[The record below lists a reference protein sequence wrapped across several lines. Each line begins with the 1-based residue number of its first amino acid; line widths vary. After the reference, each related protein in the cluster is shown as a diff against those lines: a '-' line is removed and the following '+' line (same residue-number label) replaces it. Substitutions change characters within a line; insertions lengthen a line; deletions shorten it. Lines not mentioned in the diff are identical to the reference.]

1 MPISELKLAK
11 ELIRR
16 PSITPKDAGA
26 INILAKKL
34 RSLGFK
40 CQLINFKNIKNLYA
54 KLGKSSPNFCYAGH
68 TDVVP
73 PGNISDWSVNPFK
86 PTVKN
91 NKLIGRGANDMK
103 ASIACFVAAVSRFK
117 AKNKKFNGSIS
128 LLITG
133 DEEGVAINGTKRVV
147 EYLKRKREKINF
159 CLVGEPTNPNKLGE
173 MIKIGRRGSITG
185 RLTITGTQGHV
196 AYPHRANNP
205 SNTIVNIL
213 KRIKET
219 KLDNGTKKVVKYLK
233 RKKEKINFCLVGE
246 PTNPNKLG
254 EMIKIGRRGSITGRL
269 TVIGTQGHV
278 AYPHI
283 ANNPS
288 NTLVKILK
296 KIKEVKLDKGTK
308 NFQPSN
314 LEITKINIDNHTDNV
329 IPGSANAVFNI
340 RYNDKHS
347 SSSLKRKLNKIF
359 RSITRKAKCKFNI
372 KYEVSGEAFLTKP
385 NKTTYMIQNTIK
397 KITGIKPKLS
407 TAGGTSDARFI
418 RKIAPCLEFG
428 LVGKTM
434 HKIDE
439 SVPLPDLK
447 KLTNIYLN
455 ILENY
460 FK

>member
-11 ELIRR
+11 ELIRK

-26 INILAKKL
+26 INLLVKNL

-40 CQLINFKNIKNLYA
+40 CQIINFKNIKNLYA

-73 PGNISDWSVNPFK
+73 PGNISSWTINPFK
-86 PTVKN
+86 PAIKN

-117 AKNKKFNGSIS
+117 IKNKKFKGSIS
-128 LLITG
+128 VLITG
-133 DEEGVAINGTKRVV
+133 DEEGIAVNGTKRVV
-147 EYLKRKREKINF
+147 KFLKKEKEKINF
-159 CLVGEPTNPNKLGE
+159 CIVGEPTNPNKLGE
-173 MIKIGRRGSITG
+173 MIKIGRRGSIT
-185 RLTITGTQGHV
+185 R
-196 AYPHRANNP
+196 
-205 SNTIVNIL
+205 
-213 KRIKET
+213 
-219 KLDNGTKKVVKYLK
+219 
-233 RKKEKINFCLVGE
+233 
-246 PTNPNKLG
+246 
-254 EMIKIGRRGSITGRL
+254 RL

-278 AYPHI
+278 AYPHK

-288 NTLVKILK
+288 NTIIKILK
-296 KIKEVKLDKGTK
+296 KIKEIKLDRGTK

-314 LEITKINIDNHTDNV
+314 LEITKINIDNHADNV
-329 IPGSANAVFNI
+329 IPESANAVFNI
-340 RYNDKHS
+340 RFNDKHTS
-347 SSSLKRKLNKIF
+347 ASLKRKLNAIF
-359 RSITRKAKCKFNI
+359 RSITKKTKCKFNI
-372 KYEVSGEAFLTKP
+372 KYEISGEAFLIKP

-397 KITGIKPKLS
+397 KVSGIKPKLS

-439 SVPLPDLK
+439 SVPISDLK
-447 KLTNIYLN
+447 KLTKIYLN